1 MRTSFGLSTDYNE
14 KVYTQIFEMVHYAS
28 LTYSEVYNMPIHLRS
43 WWYRKTLEII
53 KARNK
58 K

>member
-1 MRTSFGLSTDYNE
+1 GLSIEYNE
-14 KVYTQIFEMVHYAS
+14 KIYSQIFEMVHYAS
-28 LTYSEVYNMPIHLRS
+28 LTYSEVYNMPINLRS
-43 WWYRKTLEII
+43 WWYDKTLELI